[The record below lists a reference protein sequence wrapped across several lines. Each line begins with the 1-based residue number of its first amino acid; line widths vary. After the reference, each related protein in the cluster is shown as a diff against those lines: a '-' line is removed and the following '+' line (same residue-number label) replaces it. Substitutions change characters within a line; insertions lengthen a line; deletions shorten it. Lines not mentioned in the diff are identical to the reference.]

1 MPPLKRV
8 EQIRDFSREHHF
20 GLLLGWK
27 IKTGLNKNIDPNRI
41 LTYVNWFWK
50 NHLIPHF
57 EEEERLLF
65 PLLPESNPLRKEAL
79 EQHEE
84 IYTKVINLQAEASS
98 LLAFKDLLDAH
109 IRFEERELFMEI
121 QNRATPKQLNQVA
134 KLHQSTDFVEN
145 TEDMFWK

>member
-41 LTYVNWFWK
+41 LRYVNWFWK

-65 PLLPESNPLRKEAL
+65 PLLPESNPLRKKAL

-121 QNRATPKQLNQVA
+121 QNRATPKQLNIVA
-134 KLHQSTDFVEN
+134 ELHKSTDFVEN

>member
-1 MPPLKRV
+1 MSPLKRV
-8 EQIRDFSREHHF
+8 EQIQDFSREHHF

-27 IKTGLNKNIDPNRI
+27 IKTGINKGIDPNRI
-41 LTYVNWFWK
+41 LEYVKWFWE

-65 PLLPESNPLRKEAL
+65 PLLPESNPLRKKAV

-84 IYTKVINLQAEASS
+84 IYSKITNLKAEASS

-121 QNRATPKQLNQVA
+121 QNRATPKQLDQVA
-134 KLHQSTDFVEN
+134 ELHQSTGFVEN

>member
-65 PLLPESNPLRKEAL
+65 PLLHESNPLRKKAL

-134 KLHQSTDFVEN
+134 ELHQSTDFVEN